1 MKKEKKFT
9 IENTGGVSRAE
20 LSLSPG
26 VNVLLGRNGAGKTS
40 CIDAVVRASGGKA
53 KIERK
58 DGTQEGRIEGPGI
71 KLTLKQVVKADGL
84 AELELADVGPLG
96 RLIDPRLKSSEAAA
110 SARIRALVELVGLGV
125 DDRKLLDLC
134 DGNTALFEEV
144 TEIIQADAIDNLL
157 EASEK
162 LRRHTHSKARD
173 QEELAAEAEG
183 EIKKAFS
190 ECQEILAG
198 LGGPEALTQTTEEEA
213 AAELERGIRTHDR
226 ALANCE
232 ARELLEKQQ
241 GEIRAE
247 LGPPPNVRAA
257 ELDLAEASGK
267 LQDAKRALFDAEEK
281 IHGLR
286 ARGREAE
293 QAVRAADEARE
304 RAEAGRAQW
313 QKQNEIL
320 EKTPEGPS
328 RADLGQLLA
337 VYVESPREVLGRA
350 QQSSKFRQAEKVHD
364 ASILAQKKANEEAEA
379 LRKLANGIPGK
390 LGEILASAGA
400 GGFTVIEGR
409 LHIVTEAGPRD
420 FEHRC
425 STGERA
431 RAALSVASQI
441 NNGRVLA
448 LDGEVWNSLDPSNRA
463 EFAAAARE
471 HDLCVITEQPD
482 EGLLRMK
489 LETGAET
496 KIGGAS

>member
-1 MKKEKKFT
+1 MKRNKELKFT

-20 LSLSPG
+20 FYLSPG

-53 KIERK
+53 RVERK
-58 DGTQEGRIEGPGI
+58 DGTQEGRIEGPGV
-71 KLTLKQVVKADGL
+71 KLTLRQVVKADGL

-110 SARIRALVELVGLGV
+110 SARVRALVELVGLGV
-125 DDRKLLDLC
+125 DDQKLLDLC
-134 DGNTALFEEV
+134 DGNTRLFEDLGK
-144 TEIIQADAIDNLL
+144 IIREDAIDNLL

-162 LRRHTHSKARD
+162 LRRHTHSKARE

-183 EIKKAFS
+183 EIKKALA

-198 LGGPEALTQTTEEEA
+198 LGGPGGLTQTTEEEA
-213 AAELERGIRTHDR
+213 TEELDRGIRAHER
-226 ALANCE
+226 ALARCE

-241 GEIRAE
+241 TAIRAE

-257 ELDLAEASGK
+257 EIELAEVSAQHEDSK
-267 LQDAKRALFDAEEK
+267 KAF
-281 IHGLR
+281 
-286 ARGREAE
+286 REAE
-293 QAVRAADEARE
+293 EAVQRLRLETGALYTAKLTAAEELEKAK
-304 RAEAGRAQW
+304 AGRDKW

-320 EKTPEGPS
+320 EQTPEGPS
-328 RADLGQLLA
+328 RAELGQILSRH
-337 VYVESPREVLGRA
+337 VESPREALGRA
-350 QQSSKFRQAEKVHD
+350 QQSSRFRSAEKAHD
-364 ASILAQKKANEEAEA
+364 AAILSQKKANQEAAE
-379 LRKLANGIPGK
+379 LRKRANGIPGK

-409 LHIVTEAGPRD
+409 LHVVTEDGPRD

-463 EFAAAARE
+463 EFAAAARD
-471 HDLCVITEQPD
+471 HDLCVVTEQPE
-482 EGLLRMK
+482 EGPLRLK
-489 LETGAET
+489 LEPGVNHELE
-496 KIGGAS
+496 I